1 MTIKVLAIGDI
12 CNLIVTIS
20 RYTKKSKIHLIN
32 FPKDGAGIFTYA
44 DGVELFD
51 SWKVS
56 KQVKRI
62 NEIADQ
68 FDICITTG
76 IGERIAYL
84 ADLNYVAYYLGRD
97 IDAPRFVK
105 NSKEEWF
112 NTPLHRLN
120 FLERRFYKAAFENAI
135 AHVAGT
141 WVYTHLEKYTKKG
154 IKMDRWAVDPQIFN
168 ANVETLPQ
176 KKEKFTFFSPQRMGI
191 PKGTDLIW
199 KAIQLCNSDFEVI
212 QVNWFDESTK
222 EELAIKKEL
231 LKNKPSQV
239 KLVPMIKRNDMS
251 KYYNFSD
258 AVIGNMRIGTFAL
271 VEIEAVLCNK
281 PVIQYSNHEIK
292 INVDNQEVKSPFLPY
307 SNNPQDIA
315 DIIDK
320 VVTSKEFREKLLEK
334 EREFVQKIS
343 DPNLI
348 AEWWDDLFEELVK
361 KHKTIRKNSPKLF
374 IKLRLLYFLI
384 ANRLYYKKMKN
395 KIINHIC

>member
-1 MTIKVLAIGDI
+1 
-12 CNLIVTIS
+12 
-20 RYTKKSKIHLIN
+20 
-32 FPKDGAGIFTYA
+32 
-44 DGVELFD
+44 
-51 SWKVS
+51 
-56 KQVKRI
+56 
-62 NEIADQ
+62 
-68 FDICITTG
+68 
-76 IGERIAYL
+76 
-84 ADLNYVAYYLGRD
+84 
-97 IDAPRFVK
+97 
-105 NSKEEWF
+105 
-112 NTPLHRLN
+112 
-120 FLERRFYKAAFENAI
+120 
-135 AHVAGT
+135 
-141 WVYTHLEKYTKKG
+141 
-154 IKMDRWAVDPQIFN
+154 MDRWAVDPQIFN